1 MIITLLIFI
10 FANSRSRITF
20 INNPVL
26 ILKNQNPTIKQFELS
41 PLAKAGIII
50 VNMEDQKAEEHDI
63 SAPHRDDHCQLML
76 AVDGTF
82 KLNIDFENIEFS
94 APALLCIFPEQVHHI
109 IEVQDPK
116 GYMIS
121 FDPSLVSKEI
131 LQLLEN
137 KIENPFLLQNESNLF
152 KQLSILM
159 DLIEK
164 IQLENTNNYTQKSI
178 HSLLNGLLSLIAG
191 ELVATLSIDK
201 EKENRSIIIKEAFIK
216 LTKEHFKTWKQ
227 PAQYASALSISTAHL
242 NDTVKS
248 LTGSPVSVH
257 IQQASIMEVKR
268 LLYFTDKNVKEIAYE
283 VGYDEPVYLGK
294 LFKKIT
300 SLTPLEFRKKF
311 RD

>member
-1 MIITLLIFI
+1 M
-10 FANSRSRITF
+10 
-20 INNPVL
+20 
-26 ILKNQNPTIKQFELS
+26 KNQNPTIKQFELS

-50 VNMEDQKAEEHDI
+50 ANMDDREVAEHDI
-63 SAPHRDDHCQLML
+63 SLPHRDNHCQLML
-76 AVDGTF
+76 ASDGIF

-109 IEVQDPK
+109 IEVQNPK
-116 GYMIS
+116 GWMIS
-121 FDPSLVSKEI
+121 FDPSLVNQEV

-137 KIENPFLLQNESNLF
+137 KINNPFLLQKESNLF
-152 KQLSILM
+152 DQLSILM
-159 DLIEK
+159 GLMEK
-164 IQLENTNNYTQKSI
+164 LQLENTNSYTQKSI
-178 HSLLNGLLSLIAG
+178 HSFLNGLLSLVAG
-191 ELVATLSIDK
+191 ELVSTLSIDK

-216 LTKEHFKTWKQ
+216 LTKENFKTWKQ

-257 IQQASIMEVKR
+257 IQEASILEVKR

-300 SLTPLEFRKKF
+300 NLTPLEFRKKF

>member
-1 MIITLLIFI
+1 M
-10 FANSRSRITF
+10 
-20 INNPVL
+20 
-26 ILKNQNPTIKQFELS
+26 KNQNPTIKQFELS
-41 PLAKAGIII
+41 RLAKAGIII
-50 VNMEDQKAEEHDI
+50 ANMDDREVAEHDI
-63 SAPHRDDHCQLML
+63 SLPHRDNHCQLML
-76 AVDGTF
+76 ASDGIF

-109 IEVQDPK
+109 IEVQNPK
-116 GYMIS
+116 GWMIS
-121 FDPSLVSKEI
+121 FDPSLVNQEV

-137 KIENPFLLQNESNLF
+137 KINNPFLLQKESNLF
-152 KQLSILM
+152 DQLSILM
-159 DLIEK
+159 GLIEK
-164 IQLENTNNYTQKSI
+164 VQLENTNSYTQKSI
-178 HSLLNGLLSLIAG
+178 HSFLNGLLSLVAG
-191 ELVATLSIDK
+191 ELVSALSIDK

-257 IQQASIMEVKR
+257 IQEASILEVKR

-300 SLTPLEFRKKF
+300 NLTPLEFRKKF

>member
-1 MIITLLIFI
+1 M
-10 FANSRSRITF
+10 
-20 INNPVL
+20 
-26 ILKNQNPTIKQFELS
+26 KNQNPTIKQFELS
-41 PLAKAGIII
+41 RLAKAGIII
-50 VNMEDQKAEEHDI
+50 ANMDDREVAEHDI
-63 SAPHRDDHCQLML
+63 SLPHRDNHCQLML
-76 AVDGTF
+76 ASDGIF

-109 IEVQDPK
+109 IEVQNPK
-116 GYMIS
+116 GWMIS
-121 FDPSLVSKEI
+121 FDPSLVNQEV
-131 LQLLEN
+131 LRLLEN
-137 KIENPFLLQNESNLF
+137 KINNPFLLQKESNLF
-152 KQLSILM
+152 DQLSILM
-159 DLIEK
+159 GLIEK
-164 IQLENTNNYTQKSI
+164 VQLENTNSYTQKSI
-178 HSLLNGLLSLIAG
+178 HSFLNGLLSLVAG
-191 ELVATLSIDK
+191 ELVSALSIDK

-257 IQQASIMEVKR
+257 IQEASILEVKR

-294 LFKKIT
+294 LFKKRT
-300 SLTPLEFRKKF
+300 NLTPLEFRKKF

>member
-1 MIITLLIFI
+1 M
-10 FANSRSRITF
+10 
-20 INNPVL
+20 
-26 ILKNQNPTIKQFELS
+26 KNQNPTIKQFELS

-50 VNMEDQKAEEHDI
+50 ANMDDREVAEHDI
-63 SAPHRDDHCQLML
+63 SLPHRDNHCQLML
-76 AVDGTF
+76 ASDGIF

-109 IEVQDPK
+109 IEVQNPK
-116 GYMIS
+116 GWMIS
-121 FDPSLVSKEI
+121 FDPSLVNQEV

-137 KIENPFLLQNESNLF
+137 KINNPFLLQKESKLF
-152 KQLSILM
+152 DQLSILLG
-159 DLIEK
+159 LIEK
-164 IQLENTNNYTQKSI
+164 VQLENTNSYTQKSI
-178 HSLLNGLLSLIAG
+178 HSFLNGLLSLVAG
-191 ELVATLSIDK
+191 ELVSALSIDK

-257 IQQASIMEVKR
+257 IQEASILEVKR

-300 SLTPLEFRKKF
+300 NLTPLEFRKKF